1 MSLLAGIFVLRAAA
15 WAGEEEEWAVKLE
28 AIRKA
33 HALPALAAVAV
44 IKDEIR
50 AQAAVGI
57 RKVDSPERVTL
68 QDKWHI
74 GSCTKSMTATVAAM
88 LVEEGK
94 MTWET
99 KVGDILAEQR
109 ETMDPSWRAVTLEML
124 LAHLGG
130 APAEPPANLWRNAW
144 ARAGTPREQRA
155 HFVHGLLLRR
165 TQAKPGTKFIYS
177 NQGYAI
183 AGAMMERVAGK
194 PWEELMQT
202 MLFAPAHMTSA
213 GFGAPASPGKV
224 DQPWGHAGAELVPV
238 PPGPAADNPPAI
250 GPAGTVHCSLADLAH
265 YGALH
270 ARGERGGTMFL
281 QQAGFEK
288 LHRASHGEEYALGWG
303 VEARGWAGGDALMHA
318 GSNTM
323 FQVVIWIAPA
333 KDAVFVAATT
343 AAGKAAE
350 RGTDEAIAALLKLL
364 E

>member
-1 MSLLAGIFVLRAAA
+1 MRIVFRPGCRLLFLVAGIFVAGAAA
-15 WAGEEEEWAVKLE
+15 RAVADDEWAVKLE
-28 AIRKA
+28 AIRRA

-57 RKVDSPERVTL
+57 RKVGAPEAVTL

-88 LVEEGK
+88 LVEQGK
-94 MTWET
+94 LRWET
-99 KVGDILAEQR
+99 KIGDVFREQR
-109 ETMDPSWRAVTLEML
+109 ETMDPSWETVTLEML
-124 LAHLGG
+124 LSHRGG

-144 ARAGTPREQRA
+144 ARAGTPLEQRA
-155 HFVHGLLLRR
+155 NFVQGLLLRR
-165 TQAKPGTKFIYS
+165 TQAPPGTKFIYS
-177 NQGYAI
+177 NQGYAM

-224 DQPWGHAGAELVPV
+224 DQPWGHKGAELAPG

-250 GPAGTVHCSLADLAH
+250 GPSGTVHCSLPDLAH

-270 ARGERGGTMFL
+270 AR
-281 QQAGFEK
+281 
-288 LHRASHGEEYALGWG
+288 
-303 VEARGWAGGDALMHA
+303 
-318 GSNTM
+318 SNTM

-333 KDAVFVAATT
+333 KDAVFVAATN

-350 RGTDEAIAALLKLL
+350 RGTDEAVAAFLKLL
-364 E
+364 K